1 MHQCR
6 GGGTPD
12 IQDQAVR
19 REAEPE
25 EFAVRTAQEVRQA
38 KAQEWAE
45 KQHAAK
51 AAATAVDKLAV
62 E

>member
-1 MHQCR
+1 MDVDGGDATSMHQCR

-12 IQDQAVR
+12 IQDQAVQ

-25 EFAVRTAQEVRQA
+25 ELVVRTAQEVWQA

-45 KQHAAK
+45 K
-51 AAATAVDKLAV
+51 
-62 E
+62 